1 MSEKKQSPFSF
12 IARLFWPR
20 KAVALANKFEA
31 EGTANKE
38 AISYYEWVAYKYC
51 LLCVLIIPGAMWACN
66 SRIMAVIMLVASPL
80 VIWWALRDD
89 FYRFII
95 ILSLGKRTP
104 AVISKF
110 KFVGKYGGQ
119 RIYYKIDSDQ
129 SEVKMSYHLPIY
141 HKRHLPQV
149 GDSAV
154 VYYYPEGKK
163 FKVVPDLPALDCD
176 SLSLKEKYSFTT
188 NDATPS

>member
-20 KAVALANKFEA
+20 EAVALANKFEA

-38 AISYYEWVAYKYC
+38 AISYYEWVVYKYC
-51 LLCVLIIPGAMWACN
+51 LLGLLIIPGAMWLSN
-66 SRIMAVIMLVASPL
+66 SHIMAVIILIASPL
-80 VIWWALRDD
+80 LIWWSLTDD
-89 FYRFII
+89 FYRFIVV
-95 ILSLGKRTP
+95 LSLGKRTP

-119 RIYYKIDSDQ
+119 RIYYKIESDQ
-129 SEVKMSYHLPIY
+129 SEVKMSYHFPIY
-141 HKRHLPQV
+141 DKQYLPQV

-163 FKVVPDLPALDCD
+163 FKVVPDLND
-176 SLSLKEKYSFTT
+176 LKEKYSFTT